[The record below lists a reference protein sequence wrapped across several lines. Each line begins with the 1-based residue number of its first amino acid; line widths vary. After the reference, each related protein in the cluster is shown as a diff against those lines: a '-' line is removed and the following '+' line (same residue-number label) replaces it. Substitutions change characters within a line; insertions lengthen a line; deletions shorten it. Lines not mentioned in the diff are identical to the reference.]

1 MTTKRRTVLAIAFVL
16 VVPGCSLRK
25 IAVNS
30 LGNAL
35 AKGGSNFA
43 SDDDPDLV
51 GDAVPFGLK
60 TMEGLLLE
68 SPKHK
73 GLLLATASGFTQYAY
88 GWVQLEADLVEGH
101 DLARATA
108 MRARARRLYRRALDY
123 GLRGLEVDFP
133 GLRDRLGQD
142 PEAAL
147 ARTRK
152 EHVPLLYWTAA
163 AWGSAIALG
172 INDSDLSADQKVA
185 EALARRALALDEA
198 YDGGAIHDFFISYE
212 AGRASVGGSID
223 RARGHLERAIAI
235 SKGGRAFPY
244 VSFAE
249 SASVAR
255 QDKQEFKDMLE
266 KALAVDVTR
275 PSDYRLANVLAQKRA
290 RFLLARTDEL
300 FVE

>member
-1 MTTKRRTVLAIAFVL
+1 MTRLRLTWFAFVL
-16 VVPGCSLRK
+16 AAVLPGCSLRS

-35 AKGGSNFA
+35 ARGGSNFA

-51 GDAVPFGLK
+51 GQAVPFGLK

-68 SPKHK
+68 APRHR

-88 GWVQLEADLVEGH
+88 GWVQLEADLGEAQ
-101 DLARATA
+101 DLAKATA
-108 MRARARRLYRRALDY
+108 MRDRARRLYLRALDY

-133 GLRDRLGQD
+133 GLRERLRRD

-147 ARTRK
+147 ARMKK

-163 AWGSAIALG
+163 AWGAAIALKV
-172 INDSDLSADQKVA
+172 NDSELSADQKLA
-185 EALARRALALDEA
+185 EALARRALALDETWDA
-198 YDGGAIHDFFISYE
+198 GTIHDFFIAYE
-212 AGRASVGGSID
+212 AGRASVGGSIE
-223 RARGHLERAIAI
+223 RAREHFERALRIAN
-235 SKGGRAFPY
+235 GRRAFPY
-244 VSFAE
+244 VTFAE
-249 SASVAR
+249 SASVGR
-255 QDKQEFKDMLE
+255 QNRQEFKALLE
-266 KALAVDVTR
+266 QALSLDASR

-290 RFLLARTDEL
+290 RWLLSRADEL

>member
-1 MTTKRRTVLAIAFVL
+1 MTRLRLTWFAFVL
-16 VVPGCSLRK
+16 AAVLPGCSLRS

-35 AKGGSNFA
+35 ARGGSNFA

-51 GDAVPFGLK
+51 GQAIPFGLK

-68 SPKHK
+68 APRHR

-88 GWVQLEADLVEGH
+88 GWVQLEADLGEAQ
-101 DLARATA
+101 DLAKATA
-108 MRARARRLYRRALDY
+108 MRDRARRLYLRALDY

-133 GLRDRLGQD
+133 GLRERLRRD

-147 ARTRK
+147 ARMKK

-163 AWGSAIALG
+163 AWGAAIALKV
-172 INDSDLSADQKVA
+172 NDSELSADQKLA
-185 EALARRALALDEA
+185 EALARRALALDETWDA
-198 YDGGAIHDFFISYE
+198 GAIHDFFIAYE
-212 AGRASVGGSID
+212 AGRASVGGSIE
-223 RARGHLERAIAI
+223 RAREHFERATRIAN
-235 SKGGRAFPY
+235 GRRAFPY
-244 VSFAE
+244 VTFAE
-249 SASVAR
+249 SACVGQQNR
-255 QDKQEFKDMLE
+255 QEFKALLE
-266 KALAVDVTR
+266 QALALDASR

-290 RFLLARTDEL
+290 RWLLSRTDDL